1 MNKYFYILSKF
12 LEKIMNSSIIVI
24 ITFTAFYLGYKYY
37 SRYISEKIFK
47 LDETNKTPAH
57 QFEDGIDFVPLGAG
71 DVNDTALVAE
81 LLRKNKPFSLELPF
95 RLHRDANAQPW
106 RDEQPLPL
114 DVIEWR
120 ISRSL
125 MELEPLDKQF
135 TTNQ

>member
-1 MNKYFYILSKF
+1 M
-12 LEKIMNSSIIVI
+12 
-24 ITFTAFYLGYKYY
+24 
-37 SRYISEKIFK
+37 
-47 LDETNKTPAH
+47 
-57 QFEDGIDFVPLGAG
+57 
-71 DVNDTALVAE
+71 NDTALVAE